1 MVNRIEAKDWGY
13 GSGSPNWFLTLFV
26 FWVNWIKWLWMQV
39 GWGEAVR
46 GIGRFSG
53 LQWSDMYSVFITCII
68 STVKLALGWSAID
81 NIQVFLFF
89 TRMKRILAHRKENSF
104 WFQSNTLYIPFPSR
118 TGRNDLREINSW
130 RHTNCHAMWVVLIHI
145 GRSMDE
151 MDYGLA
157 ARRIIHL

>member
-39 GWGEAVR
+39 GWGELVR
-46 GIGRFSG
+46 GIGGFSG

-68 STVKLALGWSAID
+68 STVKLALGWFVID
-81 NIQVFLFF
+81 NIQVFLYTDETNPGAQKGKFILIPIKHPVHPISF
-89 TRMKRILAHRKENSF
+89 T
-104 WFQSNTLYIPFPSR
+104 R
-118 TGRNDLREINSW
+118 TGRDDLREINSW
-130 RHTNCHAMWVVLIHI
+130 RHTNCHAMWVVLVHS